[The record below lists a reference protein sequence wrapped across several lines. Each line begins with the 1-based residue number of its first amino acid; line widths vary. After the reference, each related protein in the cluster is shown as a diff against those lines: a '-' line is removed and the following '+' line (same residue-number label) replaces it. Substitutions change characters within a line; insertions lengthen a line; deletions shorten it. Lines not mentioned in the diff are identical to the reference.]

1 MTDSEAALWLTRL
14 QSTIKGKYE
23 PELEI
28 HVALSIAIDKL
39 QLDSDIQITSESN

>member
-1 MTDSEAALWLTRL
+1 MTDSEAALWLTRI

-28 HVALSIAIDKL
+28 HVALSIAIDRL
-39 QLDSDIQITSESN
+39 RSESTVANDPEQN